1 MIAFSAP
8 PETGSQRRVDGNLKV
23 TGAMPYAADLQ
34 IPNALHVAVV
44 RSSRPHARILRIDT
58 SAARAVPGV
67 ACVLT
72 GADVPHTLT
81 GRGMRDVPVLAI
93 DKVRFAG
100 EMVAAVAAEDAET
113 AEQAAALIE
122 VEYQDLGAVF
132 DPLDALQPGAPV
144 IHDKPWTYAKCA
156 RTEEGPANL
165 IATARKTAGGD
176 VDEALATADRVFERT
191 FRTQKI
197 HQGYIEPHCCVAY
210 LEAGQKAHVW
220 SCNKSPYALRN
231 QLAGTFDM
239 PVEDILVHSAA
250 IGGDFGGK
258 GSPMDIPLCLEFSRR
273 TGRAV
278 RLERTYAEELL
289 AGDPAPSSVSTV
301 RMGVSH
307 DGRIQAFKMRT
318 LLNAGAY
325 GGFTA
330 SAASQ
335 FVGGTAYRLGV
346 AESEVTRVYTNEVP
360 NGSFR
365 APGGMQVIFAVE
377 VMMDDVAHQLGL
389 DPIEFRRRNLLSTGE
404 PTINGNMW
412 PEHRGIELLNLAE
425 RSFKPADTSNLGPNV
440 RVGRGV
446 GMYDRPTQ
454 PPARTSMRLRLRTDG
469 GIDAEVPIQETGTG
483 AHSVMQRMLA
493 GALGLRREDV
503 AIRYVGTDHLSWDSG
518 VGGQRITS
526 TASNIAALAADT
538 LRQEVAERAP
548 GLSLSEAASR
558 FGPIEVT
565 AETETPGH
573 GGGAI
578 NYAAQI
584 CQVAVDTETGQ
595 VRILSFLTAHD
606 VAEIIEPVSH
616 DGQIDGGIAMGVG
629 FALSEDLCI
638 EDGRVTATH
647 LGDYKLPTMPDMP
660 PLQVVLLPGGKGVG
674 PLNIKSIGE
683 MSNVASAAAIAN
695 AVGDA
700 LGTCMHTLPL
710 TAERVRAAGNRGT
723 ASSS

>member
-8 PETGSQRRVDGNLKV
+8 PETGSQRRVDGDLKV
-23 TGAMPYAADLQ
+23 TGAMPYAADLRVD
-34 IPNALHVAVV
+34 NALHVAVV
-44 RSSRPHARILRIDT
+44 RSSRPHARIVRIDT
-58 SAARAVPGV
+58 AAARAVPEV

-72 GADVPHTLT
+72 GADVPHTRT

-93 DKVRFAG
+93 DKVRFVG
-100 EMVAAVAAEDAET
+100 EMVAAVAAADAEI
-113 AEQAAALIE
+113 AEQAAALIA
-122 VEYQDLGAVF
+122 VEYEDLPAVF
-132 DPLDALQPGAPV
+132 DPLAALEPGAPV
-144 IHDKPWTYAKCA
+144 IHDQPWTYAKCA

-176 VDEALATADRVFERT
+176 VDDALANADRVFERT

-197 HQGYIEPHCCVAY
+197 HQGYIEPHCCVVY

-231 QLAGTFDM
+231 QLSGTFDM

-273 TGRAV
+273 TGRPV
-278 RLERTYAEELL
+278 RMERAYSEELQ
-289 AGDPAPSSVSTV
+289 AGDPAPSSVSTI
-301 RMGVSH
+301 RMGVGS

-377 VMMDDVAHQLGL
+377 VMMDEVARQIGL
-389 DPIEFRRRNLLSTGE
+389 DPVEFRRRNLLTTGE
-404 PTINGNMW
+404 QTINGNMW

-425 RSFKPADTSNLGPNV
+425 KSFKAADTSGLGPNV

-454 PPARTSMRLRLRTDG
+454 PPSRTSMRLRLTADG
-469 GIDAEVPIQETGTG
+469 RLEAEVPIQDTGTG

-493 GALGLRREDV
+493 GALGLSRDDV
-503 AIRYVGTDHLSWDSG
+503 AIRYVGTDHLPWDSG

-526 TASNIAALAADT
+526 TVSQVSTMAADA
-538 LRQEVAERAP
+538 LKEEVARRAP
-548 GLSLSEAASR
+548 GLTLTEAASG

-565 AETETPGH
+565 VETEAPGR

-578 NYAAQI
+578 NYCAQI
-584 CQVAVDTETGQ
+584 CQVAVDVETGQ
-595 VRILSFLTAHD
+595 VQVLNFLTAHD

-616 DGQIDGGIAMGVG
+616 NGQIDGGIAMGVG
-629 FALSEDLCI
+629 FALSEDLGI
-638 EDGRVTATH
+638 EDGRVTSTH

-674 PLNIKSIGE
+674 PLNVKSIGE

-700 LGTCMHTLPL
+700 IGACLDTLPL
-710 TAERVRAAGNRGT
+710 TAERVRAAAAAG
-723 ASSS
+723 